1 MEFSDDPTA
10 GVSDVVVIPG
20 MCDVT
25 NASMLPGSG
34 LGPGGGRE

>member
-25 NASMLPGSG
+25 NANMLPGSG